1 VSIGQWRDDNVA
13 WLPDIEEAAMAPE
26 VAEQAQA
33 QIKVYGTV
41 LNSTRQ
47 VAYTPVVATS
57 AAAMSRGLGRSGKT
71 PARLSHLLNLRVGA
85 IVGCPF

>member
-1 VSIGQWRDDNVA
+1 MA
-13 WLPDIEEAAMAPE
+13 WLPDVEDDAFVPDVAKLAEAQ
-26 VAEQAQA
+26 V
-33 QIKVYGTV
+33 KVYGTV

-47 VAYTPVVATS
+47 VAYAPVVATS
-57 AAAMSRGLGRSGKT
+57 AAAMSRGLGRSART

>member
-1 VSIGQWRDDNVA
+1 MA
-13 WLPDIEEAAMAPE
+13 WLPEMTNEEFAPD
-26 VAEQAQA
+26 VAKLAEAQVE
-33 QIKVYGTV
+33 VYGTV

-47 VAYTPVVATS
+47 VAYAPVVATS
-57 AAAMSRGLGRSGKT
+57 AAAMSRGLARSGKT

>member
-1 VSIGQWRDDNVA
+1 MAR
-13 WLPDIEEAAMAPE
+13 LPDIADDAIAPE
-26 VAEQAQA
+26 LADLVTAQVKA
-33 QIKVYGTV
+33 YGTV

-47 VAYTPVVATS
+47 SGYVPAVAS
-57 AAAMSRGLGRSGKT
+57 GMAAMGRGLSRSGKT